1 MSKARAANRELA
13 LMAALLLVP
22 ALALQL
28 ALPVPRLDADAVEYY
43 SHVRSLYI
51 DGDLD
56 FANEFA
62 HFGILD
68 RYDKTN
74 LTATGHRRT
83 IFSVGPSL
91 MWMPFYAAGDVAARI
106 LGAREDGYSR
116 YHIRAVTLASL
127 FYGVVGS
134 LLVFG
139 VMRRRFPFPE
149 AAMSTL
155 VLFYATFLIWYAV
168 YEPVMS
174 HSGSFFFAALT
185 LAVWWPERHSLSD
198 KRAVVLGLVIG
209 LGATVRWQSAVLL
222 LLPAFSLLPPL
233 RMRPARAV
241 VVGLA
246 TLAAFGVGALPQ
258 LLAWKAI
265 FGSFL
270 LADPPHGA
278 DFLRLDH
285 PYLLQ
290 TFFSSRHGLLYWTPL
305 LWAGFVGLLVLAR
318 RDLRTAIM
326 LLVPVAIMSYVNA
339 CSGDWWAG
347 GSFSNRRFDSL
358 LPLLALGIAAC
369 AQWLRLTVARKPG
382 AAACGAALALI
393 AWNFAFMDQY
403 GRNRIPR
410 DDTVSF
416 ARVTENSADFVSEWV
431 GTPMAWPAN
440 WIFAAR
446 HDLPVQKYDLMVGQY
461 LFYRQNNLAG
471 VIDIGDDRV
480 DPALLGEGWAR
491 RHACDEG
498 VCRTIEGRARLFVPL
513 DVPQSLAV
521 VLRARGRGHLSVAVN
536 GRPVAMLP
544 LLPDLEEL
552 RFQVPDGYWR
562 RELNELALETG
573 PGGEAAI
580 DRVRFERRET

>member
-1 MSKARAANRELA
+1 
-13 LMAALLLVP
+13 MATLLLAP
-22 ALALQL
+22 TLALQL

-43 SHVRSLYI
+43 SHVRSLYV

-74 LTATGHRRT
+74 LTPTGHRRT
-83 IFSVGPSL
+83 IFAVGPSL
-91 MWMPFYAAGDVAARI
+91 MWMPFYAAGDVVARA
-106 LGAREDGYSR
+106 LGTREEGYSP

-127 FYGVVGS
+127 FYGVLGS

-139 VMRRRFPFPE
+139 VLRSRFPFAE
-149 AAMSTL
+149 AAISSL
-155 VLFYATFLIWYAV
+155 ALFYGTFLIWYAV

-185 LAVWWPERHSLSD
+185 LAIWWPARHSLSER
-198 KRAVVLGLVIG
+198 RALVLGLVIG

-222 LLPAFSLLPPL
+222 LLPAFSLLRPL
-233 RMRPARAV
+233 GMRPARTV
-241 VVGLA
+241 VVGLG
-246 TLAAFGVGALPQ
+246 TLAAFGLGALPQ
-258 LLAWKAI
+258 MLAWKAI

-305 LWAGFVGLLVLAR
+305 LWAGFCGLLVLAR
-318 RDLRTAIM
+318 RELQTAIM

-369 AQWLRLTVARKPG
+369 AQWLRQTVARRPG
-382 AAACGAALALI
+382 IVVVAGAFALT

-403 GRNRIPR
+403 ARNRIPR

-461 LFYRQNNLAG
+461 LFYRQNNLGG
-471 VIDIGDDRV
+471 VIDIGDNRV
-480 DPALLGEGWAR
+480 DPGLLGEGWAR
-491 RHACDEG
+491 RQACDDG
-498 VCRTIEGRARLFVPL
+498 VCRAIEGRARLFVPL
-513 DVPQSLAV
+513 DVPRSLAV
-521 VLRARGRGHLSVAVN
+521 TLRARGRGSLAVSVN

-544 LLPDLEEL
+544 LLEDLQEL
-552 RFQVPDGYWR
+552 RFQVPRGYWR

-573 PGGEAAI
+573 PGGEVSI
-580 DRVRFERRET
+580 DLVRFERAREI